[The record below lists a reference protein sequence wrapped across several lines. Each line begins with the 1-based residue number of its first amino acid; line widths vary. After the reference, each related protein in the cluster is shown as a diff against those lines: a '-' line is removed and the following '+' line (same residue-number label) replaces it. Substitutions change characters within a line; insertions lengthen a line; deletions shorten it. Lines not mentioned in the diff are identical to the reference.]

1 MSFTPIQPSF
11 LFKMTTRK
19 NIVASAQVSY
29 AYRKLTPSDTP
40 KPVCMVGQTS
50 IVKTTEK
57 RTVGV

>member
-1 MSFTPIQPSF
+1 
-11 LFKMTTRK
+11 MTTRK